1 MIYFQ
6 YNPKWTRDL
15 NDLTNKADSFGIRI
29 SLQSKVR
36 SITSKKVMV
45 MTKNGLQHEMEVKN
59 IKDYTDDSDSLEVG
73 FKVFYCRHFRKDYY
87 FSIV

>member
-15 NDLTNKADSFGIRI
+15 NDLTNKADNFGIRI

-36 SITSKKVMV
+36 SINSKKVMV
-45 MTKNGLQHEMEVKN
+45 MTKNGLQQEMEVKN
-59 IKDYTDDSDSLEVG
+59 IKDYIEDSDSLEVH
-73 FKVFYCRHFRKDYY
+73 FKVFFISRTLEKIIIIF
-87 FSIV
+87 